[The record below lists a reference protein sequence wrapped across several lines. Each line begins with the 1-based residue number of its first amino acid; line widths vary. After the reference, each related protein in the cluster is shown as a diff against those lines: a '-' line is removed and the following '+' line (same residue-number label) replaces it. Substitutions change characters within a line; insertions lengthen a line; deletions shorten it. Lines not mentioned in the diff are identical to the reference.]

1 MFSITCTCWRAQG
14 AKVTGHR
21 DPLPHQAAACGGR
34 ARARGRARNGI
45 LWRWRTQSPGGWGR
59 GVAQDHHLNPTE
71 QPRGP
76 GGTVSPLSLSPSWVQ
91 QARRPRLW
99 PGSNGGGSGHSFH
112 RSEFTHHTLCPA
124 PCWGLLTDCMFGRG
138 RGGLPTQGTV
148 RCGWGPAQGRRVS
161 APSCPARGSLS
172 GRPG

>member
-1 MFSITCTCWRAQG
+1 MCWRAQG

-45 LWRWRTQSPGGWGR
+45 LWRWRTQSPGGWDGGGR
-59 GVAQDHHLNPTE
+59 GPPPEPHRAATR
-71 QPRGP
+71 PRGRSVTAQP
-76 GGTVSPLSLSPSWVQ
+76 ESFLGPAGPSSKAVAGLQWGWERALLPPVRIHSPYPVS
-91 QARRPRLW
+91 
-99 PGSNGGGSGHSFH
+99 
-112 RSEFTHHTLCPA
+112 CPVL
-124 PCWGLLTDCMFGRG
+124 GLLTDRMFGRG
-138 RGGLPTQGTV
+138 QGGLPTQGTA

-161 APSCPARGSLS
+161 ALSCPARGSLS